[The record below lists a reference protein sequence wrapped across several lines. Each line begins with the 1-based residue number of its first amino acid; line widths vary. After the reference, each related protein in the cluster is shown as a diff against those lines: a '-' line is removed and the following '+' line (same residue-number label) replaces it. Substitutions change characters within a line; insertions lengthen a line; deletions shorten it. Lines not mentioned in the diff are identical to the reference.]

1 MNQWIDPI
9 FNMLKVKFDVLDNLS
24 ILTEQ
29 EQVYVFIN
37 LEDPFRYLVNQRNDV
52 QLKATQYST
61 ADIQL
66 NLISN
71 IINLGQHYR
80 LYCKKH
86 GKQSRVFLYWNYPK
100 ARYNNRKY
108 WSKYRDDYDIRMG
121 INANA
126 EYITRCIEKMSPIL
140 NNMISFINQV
150 YVINGGE
157 LESSLVPKIIQETYE
172 QDMKRQCI
180 IVSRSRYDYQ
190 YIQHG
195 YTVIDPRGIDTSVL
209 DTSNVIDHMKQ
220 KGHIKNPMTAPSS
233 MLPFILS
240 LLGDEHRGIPKVE
253 GLGLSGIVRAIN
265 VALDRRII
273 TDTTK
278 DVDMLSMILK
288 EGIRDRFK
296 RNYQMT
302 NLELQQRETTP
313 VQINFTLSQILDKYD
328 DRTLKEMN
336 EKYFL
341 RDPLMLIDTASEQ
354 SFRSTRVMSN
364 PYAN

>member
-9 FNMLKVKFDVLDNLS
+9 FNMLKVKFDMLDSLSVLSD
-24 ILTEQ
+24 Q
-29 EQVYVFIN
+29 EQVHVFIN

-86 GKQSRVFLYWNYPK
+86 DKQSRIFLYWNYPK
-100 ARYNNRKY
+100 SQYNNRKY
-108 WSKYRDDYDIRMG
+108 WSKYRDEYDVRMG
-121 INANA
+121 INVNA

-140 NNMISFINQV
+140 NNMVPFINQV

-157 LESSLVPKIIQETYE
+157 LESSLAPKIIEENHQPDT
-172 QDMKRQCI
+172 KRQSI
-180 IVSRSRYDYQ
+180 VVSRSRYDYQ
-190 YIQHG
+190 YIQYG
-195 YTVIDPRGIDTSVL
+195 YTVIDPRGIDTAIL
-209 DTSNVIDHMKQ
+209 DVSNIVDHMKQ
-220 KGHIKNPMTAPSS
+220 KGHIKNPMTAPPS
-233 MLPFILS
+233 MVAFILA

-265 VALDRRII
+265 VALDRRLI

-278 DVDMLSMILK
+278 DIDMLSMILK

-302 NLELQQRETTP
+302 NLELQQREATP
-313 VQINFTLSQILDKYD
+313 AQIDFILSQILDKYD

-354 SFRSTRVMSN
+354 SFRSNRVTTN
-364 PYAN
+364 PYAK